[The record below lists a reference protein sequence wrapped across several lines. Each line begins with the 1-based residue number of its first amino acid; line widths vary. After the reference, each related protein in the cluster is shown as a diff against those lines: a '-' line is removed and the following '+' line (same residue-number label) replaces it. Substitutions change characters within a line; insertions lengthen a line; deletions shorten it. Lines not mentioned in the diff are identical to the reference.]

1 LCLPPPLFSSTD
13 GSSSCSLTHSAT
25 LFRLSHANTFTFSGG
40 VGFAAKKIGWS
51 MVARSNRF
59 LSWGRESASIIN
71 KQECDCFWLFKNTF
85 DVSSVTVSRFAGYT
99 QIAIDVFC

>member
-1 LCLPPPLFSSTD
+1 
-13 GSSSCSLTHSAT
+13 
-25 LFRLSHANTFTFSGG
+25 
-40 VGFAAKKIGWS
+40 

-85 DVSSVTVSRFAGYT
+85 DVSSVTVARFAGYT